1 MLDFRDF
8 KTSGIVR
15 AGPWGEEMTEK
26 KSEKLA

>member
-1 MLDFRDF
+1 MLDFGDF

-15 AGPWGEEMTEK
+15 AGPWREETTEN